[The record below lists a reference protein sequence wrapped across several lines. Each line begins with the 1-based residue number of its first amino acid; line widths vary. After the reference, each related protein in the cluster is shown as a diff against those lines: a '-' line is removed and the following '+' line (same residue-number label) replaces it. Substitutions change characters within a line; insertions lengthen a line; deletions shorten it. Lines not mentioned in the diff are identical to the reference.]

1 MEDEK
6 KTDIWEKYES
16 GRDHHNALNMYE
28 NTEQNWNFY
37 NGDQWAGFFRQSK
50 KRHMPTYNIIKPTTN
65 YKTAMIAKT
74 SNAII
79 YSDMA
84 GEQANAAVTKALTE
98 YAAKQ
103 WEKSKMDSVMWD
115 IVKRGAVAGDSYL
128 YWYDNRKPVNSIV
141 QKLQPELKHL
151 LINNTNVYFADEQNL
166 NINEQDWIIIS
177 ERVSVSKLRK
187 LAKKY
192 GCTQEQIN
200 MIVSDEDTDTQVG
213 EDKAQEVKSKLGKCT
228 SLLYMEKT
236 EQGIQFC
243 RSTQQVIYQKMTLIP
258 GLDMYPLI
266 PFQWET
272 KIGSCR
278 GISAVEH
285 MIPNQKS
292 INEALFRLESA
303 LKDMAFPK
311 MAYDENAI
319 SNPSDLTTVGATIAV
334 KELQQNPVRNVVDFL
349 NPPVINNMASTF
361 IDNMINQTR
370 QLEGAGDAA
379 TGQIDPTQASG
390 EAIKTARDQAAIP
403 LNEQMAR
410 YKQFIEDIALLWYK
424 MWCVYCE
431 QGMEVQTAD
440 GTMNISQ
447 DVLKA
452 MDINIKVDVSP
463 IDPYSI
469 MAEDSNLLT
478 MLSNQQI
485 TFEEFVNA
493 LSPNTNLPKS
503 KLEEMLKLR
512 EELNFQ
518 EEQLPQEM
526 PQMLPEMGGLNEMPQ
541 MPM

>member
-1 MEDEK
+1 
-6 KTDIWEKYES
+6 
-16 GRDHHNALNMYE
+16 MYE
-28 NTEQNWNFY
+28 ETEQNWNFY
-37 NGDQWAGFFRQSK
+37 NDNQWAGFFQKSK
-50 KRHMPTYNIIKPTTN
+50 KKDMPFLNIIKPTIK
-65 YKTAMIAKT
+65 YKTAMIAKN

-79 YSDMA
+79 YSDMSGRQEA
-84 GEQANAAVTKALTE
+84 VAVTKALTE

-103 WEKSKMDSVMWD
+103 WERSKMDSVMWD
-115 IVKRGAVAGDSYL
+115 VVKRGAVAGDSYL
-128 YWYDNRKPVNSIV
+128 YWYDSRTPVDSVV
-141 QKLQPELKHL
+141 QQLQPELKHL
-151 LINNTNVYFADEQNL
+151 LVNNTNVYFADEQNL

-187 LAKKY
+187 LAKKN
-192 GCTQEQIN
+192 GCTQQQISL
-200 MIVSDEDTDTQVG
+200 IVSDEDTETQVG

-243 RSTQQVIYQKMTLIP
+243 RSTQQVVYQELTLIP
-258 GLDMYPLI
+258 GLDTYPLA
-266 PFQWET
+266 PFRWET
-272 KIGSCR
+272 KLGSAR
-278 GISAVEH
+278 GISSVKG
-285 MIPNQKS
+285 MIPNQKT
-292 INEALFRLESA
+292 INEQLYYLNSA
-303 LKDMAFPK
+303 LKDMAYPK
-311 MAYDENAI
+311 MAYDSNRI
-319 SNPSDLTTVGATIAV
+319 SNVSQLTTVGATIGIDNLA
-334 KELQQNPVRNVVDFL
+334 ENSIRNVVDFL
-349 NPPVINNMASTF
+349 NPPMINNMAATF
-361 IDNMINQTR
+361 IDNLMAQTQ

-403 LNEQMAR
+403 LNEQMAG
-410 YKQFIEDIALLWYK
+410 YKQFIEDIANLWYK

-431 QGMEVQTAD
+431 QGFEIQTTVQD
-440 GTMNISQ
+440 ENGQ
-447 DVLKA
+447 DIMQTVIVPQQMLKD

-485 TFEEFVNA
+485 SFDEFVKA

-512 EELNFQ
+512 A
-518 EEQLPQEM
+518 EQQP
-526 PQMLPEMGGLNEMPQ
+526 MLPEMEGLNEMPQ